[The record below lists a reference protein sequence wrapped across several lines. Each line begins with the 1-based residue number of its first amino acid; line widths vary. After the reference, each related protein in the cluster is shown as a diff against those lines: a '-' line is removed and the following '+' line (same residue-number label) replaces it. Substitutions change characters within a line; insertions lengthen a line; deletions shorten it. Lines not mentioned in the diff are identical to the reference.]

1 MASANAA
8 IECDE
13 SAASLETQLGDE
25 GQGGKRDASI
35 PSWVGRFPGN
45 ENNGID
51 AKTAPMI
58 ATATAVTN

>member
-8 IECDE
+8 IECAE

-25 GQGGKRDASI
+25 GQGGKRDAST
-35 PSWVGRFPGN
+35 PRWVGRLPGN

-51 AKTAPMI
+51 TKTAPMI
-58 ATATAVTN
+58 GNAIAVTN